1 MIEYNLPISS
11 FIGGWF
17 INNELCD
24 ELVNFFNNNEKFHTK
39 GVIKENNQLIVNE
52 QHKLSTDLNIAP
64 SFNDNP
70 ILEYKKQLA
79 EVVKLYCNKY
89 NAINDIGYFGLIEP
103 FCIQYYKKG
112 EGFKKWHSE
121 RMSNSSEDRVL
132 VFMTY
137 LKDCEHA
144 GTEFKHQALVTPSK
158 KGLTLIWPA
167 EWTHTHKGQ
176 ISFTE
181 EKYIITGWL
190 NFIKN
195 GPIQKNI

>member
-24 ELVNFFNNNEKFHTK
+24 ELIKFFHTNEKFHTK
-39 GVIKENNQLIVNE
+39 GVVKENNKLIVNE
-52 QHKLSTDLNIAP
+52 EHKSSTDLNIAV

-70 ILEYKKQLA
+70 ILEYKKNLA
-79 EVVKLYCNKY
+79 EVIKLYCNKY
-89 NAINDIGYFGLIEP
+89 NEVNSIDYFGLVEP
-103 FCIQYYKKG
+103 FCIQYYKKE

-121 RMSNSSEDRVL
+121 RMSNSSKDRVL

-137 LKDCEHA
+137 LNECNDA
-144 GTEFKHQALVTPSK
+144 GTEFKHQTLITPAK

-176 ISFTE
+176 ISYTE

-190 NFIKN
+190 NFIN
-195 GPIQKNI
+195 N